1 MKKVSVLLLAVS
13 LLGLLLAACSGGG
26 SSPTNV
32 TVTLTDFAYTPAT
45 ITVPTGK
52 EITINLVNKGVP
64 HDFTI
69 VSTPVSGTYDPA
81 QTKVIFQLSVDGT
94 SNATG
99 KFVAPAPG
107 TYQIVCTKP
116 GHFEEGMQAK
126 LVVTP

>member
-1 MKKVSVLLLAVS
+1 MKKMSFLFLTIVLLS
-13 LLGLLLAACSGGG
+13 LFLAACSGG

-32 TVTLTDFAYTPAT
+32 TVTLTDFAYTPNT

-52 EITINLVNKGVP
+52 EITVNLINKGVP

-69 VSTPVSGTYDPA
+69 VSTPVTGTYDP
-81 QTKVIFQLSVDGT
+81 TKTKIIFQLAVDGV

-99 KFVAPAPG
+99 KFTAPAPG
-107 TYQIVCTKP
+107 TYQILCTKP
-116 GHFEEGMQAK
+116 GHFEEGMTAS

>member
-1 MKKVSVLLLAVS
+1 MKKGSFLFLGLVLLS
-13 LLGLLLAACSGGG
+13 LLLAACSGG

-32 TVTLTDFAYTPAT
+32 TVTLTDFAFTPNT

-52 EITINLVNKGVP
+52 EITVNLINKGVP

-69 VSTPVSGTYDPA
+69 VSTPVSGTYDP
-81 QTKVIFQLSVDGT
+81 TKTKIIFQLPVDGV

-107 TYQIVCTKP
+107 TYQIICTKP
-116 GHFEEGMQAK
+116 GHFEEGMTAS

>member
-1 MKKVSVLLLAVS
+1 MKKGSFLFLVFILLS
-13 LLGLLLAACSGGG
+13 LFLTACGGG

-32 TVTLTDFAYTPAT
+32 TVTLTDFAYSPNT

-52 EITINLVNKGVP
+52 EITVKLINKGVP

-69 VSTPVSGTYDPA
+69 VSTPVSGTYDP
-81 QTKVIFQLSVDGT
+81 TKTKIIFQLPVDGV

-107 TYQIVCTKP
+107 TYQILCTKP
-116 GHFEEGMQAK
+116 GHFEEGMTAT